1 MVGVEG
7 VGTEFVAREDELTAA
22 LAAVR
27 TGNGAIV
34 MGEAGVGK
42 TSLAQMVADRTRA
55 DGGNVMWTVATEASR
70 NIPFGALAVLVPDD
84 VTSFHPV
91 LAIGLFGR
99 RLRALGGGQPALL
112 VVDDAQLLD
121 DQSAVT
127 LLGLVC
133 TGAAKAL
140 VTVRSGEVAPDPVTT
155 LWKDGFLTSV
165 ELDPLDRDATQ
176 RLLLQ
181 SLGGDVSAATVERLW
196 QWTRGN
202 PLYLRELVR
211 HGRAEGTFLDVGGL
225 WMWQGDLRVPPRLAD
240 LLERRFD
247 GMSAEAVDVLCA
259 LVMAQPLSLEILAKI
274 APADAVGE
282 IERRALVEAEER
294 DGSVWLSVAHPLI
307 AAAAGRMLTPMRRRR
322 LADSLVAAS
331 SGRRDVS
338 RQASW
343 LLDASQAP
351 DVAGLVAASR
361 EVLLTNPTLAARFA
375 ERAVAYDVTPA
386 AAVALSDANAE
397 LGRADAAWD
406 AYRTA
411 AARAT
416 TDEDR
421 LSVYLTEIA
430 LTTWTERKP
439 RAALDRIS
447 ELRVGADERL
457 SVELDSVEALTTL
470 FSARPADALAL
481 ADKVLAASPPQAA
494 RLRALM
500 VRLGALTLVG
510 RRREATE
517 AAAVLLRLTDAPGTG
532 PYTVALAHAMAAIGR
547 VPDLDTPVPSTYM
560 SFGRW
565 PVVRSAGEQRD
576 TDLMVWPLSMGARLL
591 FAGEPAA
598 AVGHL
603 REAVVEQRV
612 GEGLFRSE
620 SVSLLIVGLAALGQ
634 VEEAEQLLTDEP
646 PDDVGLYPGLLGWV
660 RGVVTAARGRPGG
673 AEMCLGAAEQA
684 WEVGGIVTA
693 LAHLHAAARLGAADQ
708 ASRLLD
714 EWAIDIEPPT
724 TQARAVAIHARASG
738 DGKALL
744 DAAEQHAAIGFCGD
758 ALELARLA
766 SAALSRDAS
775 GASQRAGLLIQQM
788 RSRLQLPAPRFEPVV
803 GLTRRE
809 LEVARLAGR
818 GMADRDV
825 AETLFLSV
833 RTVES
838 HLASAYRKLGITS
851 RRQLGDV
858 LAEMT

>member
-1 MVGVEG
+1 M
-7 VGTEFVAREDELTAA
+7 GTEFVAREDELTAT

-55 DGGNVMWTVATEASR
+55 TGGQVMWTVATEASR

-127 LLGLVC
+127 LLGLIS
-133 TGAAKAL
+133 TGAAKAV
-140 VTVRSGEVAPDPVTT
+140 VTLRSGEVVPDAVTT
-155 LWKDGFLTSV
+155 LWKDGFLTAV

-176 RLLLQ
+176 RLLVNG
-181 SLGGDVSAATVERLW
+181 LGGEVSAATVERLW

-225 WMWQGDLRVPPRLAD
+225 WMWQGDLRVPPRLAE

-247 GMSAEAVDVLCA
+247 GLSAEAIDGLCA
-259 LVMAQPLSLEILAKI
+259 LVLAQPLSLEILESI
-274 APADAVGE
+274 APADAIGE
-282 IERRALVEAEER
+282 IEERALVEAEER

-331 SGRRDVS
+331 SDRRAVS

-351 DVAGLVAASR
+351 DVERLLVASR

-375 ERAVAYDVTPA
+375 ERAVPHDLTPA
-386 AAVALSDANAE
+386 SAVALSDAYAE
-397 LGRADAAWD
+397 LGRADDAWE

-411 AARAT
+411 AARAST
-416 TDEDR
+416 AADH

-439 RAALDRIS
+439 RAALDRIE

-457 SVELDSVEALTTL
+457 SLELDSVEALTTL
-470 FSARPADALAL
+470 FSARPADALVL
-481 ADKVLAASPPQAA
+481 ADKVLAASPPRAPQ
-494 RLRALM
+494 LRASIA
-500 VRLGALTLVG
+500 RLGALSLVG
-510 RRREATE
+510 RRREASE
-517 AAAVLLRLTDAPGTG
+517 AAEVLLRLIEAPGVG
-532 PYTVALAHAMAAIGR
+532 PYTIALASAMAAIGR
-547 VPDLDTPVPSTYM
+547 VPDLDTPLPSTHT
-560 SFGRW
+560 SFARW
-565 PVVRSAGEQRD
+565 PVVPSGGERRNA
-576 TDLMVWPLSMGARLL
+576 DLVAWPLSLGARLL

-612 GEGLFRSE
+612 GEGVFRSE
-620 SVSLLIVGLAALGQ
+620 AVSLLIVGLAAIGQ
-634 VEEAEQLLTDEP
+634 VDEAEQLLTDEP
-646 PDDVGLYPGLLGWV
+646 PDEVGLYPGLLGWV

-673 AEMCLGAAEQA
+673 AAMCLEAAEQA
-684 WEVGGIVTA
+684 REVGGIVTA

-708 ASRLLD
+708 AATLLD

-724 TQARAVAIHARASG
+724 TQARAVAIQARASG

-744 DAAEQHAAIGFCGD
+744 EAAEHHAAIGFSGD
-758 ALELARLA
+758 ALELAQLA
-766 SAALSRDAS
+766 SAALSRDAT
-775 GASQRAGLLIQQM
+775 GASQRAGLLVQQM

-851 RRQLGDV
+851 RRQLRDV
-858 LAEMT
+858 LAELT